1 MRFLRRFLKTL
12 RSAAP
17 QLRMSACL
25 IVLGGL
31 LAACAS
37 RPGPE
42 TLNARPAAVPGAKV
56 VTIYVATSR
65 MRVAEGGERYS
76 DLPSESLNFAEYKIS
91 IPPSHKS
98 GEIEYPDERPD
109 PKTQFTV
116 VAQRQLD
123 RAAFLKGISRTTSG
137 KTGDLSIF
145 VHGFNTNLPEAI
157 FRRAQLTADMG
168 TADNEVSV
176 LFSWPSAGGIS
187 GYLADKAGAT
197 ASRDQLTELL
207 TMVVRQRP
215 TGEIALIGHSMGGW
229 LVGEALRQLKL
240 VGRQAVLDRL
250 KVVLAA
256 PDIDGLVFIAQMDV
270 IGRMRQPMTI
280 LVSKKDIALSVSS
293 FIAQDPLRIGQ
304 LDIHDPRVQE
314 GARQTNIQI
323 IDISDVKSD
332 DTFHHNG
339 FGSLAVYYP
348 QLRKQ
353 EEKGRILSG
362 RGGVYVFD
370 AVARTLIAPFRLANK
385 AAASH

>member
-1 MRFLRRFLKTL
+1 MRFLRQFLTIL

-17 QLRMSACL
+17 LLRMVACL

-42 TLNARPAAVPGAKV
+42 TLNARPASIPGAKV

-65 MRVAEGGERYS
+65 TRIVEAGERYS
-76 DLPSESLNFAEYKIS
+76 DLPSETLNFAEYKIS

-98 GEIEYPDERPD
+98 GEIEYPDAHPD

-116 VAQRQLD
+116 VAERSLD
-123 RAAFLKGISRTTSG
+123 RAAFLKGISRTASG
-137 KTGDLSIF
+137 KTGDISIF

-168 TADNEVSV
+168 VADDEVSV
-176 LFSWPSAGGIS
+176 LFSWPSTGSIS

-240 VGRQAVLDRL
+240 VGRQEVLDRL

-280 LVSKKDIALSVSS
+280 LVSKRDLALSFSS
-293 FIAQDPLRIGQ
+293 FISQDPLRIGQ

-314 GARQTNIQI
+314 GAKQTNIQI
-323 IDISDVKSD
+323 IDISDVKSED
-332 DTFHHNG
+332 SFHHNG
-339 FGSLAVYYP
+339 FVSLAVYYP
-348 QLRKQ
+348 ELRKQ
-353 EEKGRILSG
+353 EAKGQLLSG
-362 RGGVYVFD
+362 KGGVYVFD
-370 AVARTLIAPFRLANK
+370 AVAQTLIAPFRLATR
-385 AAASH
+385 AAAKQ

>member
-1 MRFLRRFLKTL
+1 ML
-12 RSAAP
+12 
-17 QLRMSACL
+17 
-25 IVLGGL
+25 
-31 LAACAS
+31 
-37 RPGPE
+37 
-42 TLNARPAAVPGAKV
+42 
-56 VTIYVATSR
+56 TIYVATSR
-65 MRVAEGGERYS
+65 TRIVEAGERYS
-76 DLPSESLNFAEYKIS
+76 DLPSETLNFAEYKIS

-98 GEIEYPDERPD
+98 GEIEYPDAHPD

-116 VAQRQLD
+116 VERSLD
-123 RAAFLKGISRTTSG
+123 RAAFLKGISRTASG
-137 KTGDLSIF
+137 KTGDISIF

-168 TADNEVSV
+168 VADDEVSV
-176 LFSWPSAGGIS
+176 LFSWPSTGSIS

-240 VGRQAVLDRL
+240 VGRQEVLDRL

-280 LVSKKDIALSVSS
+280 LVSKRDLALSFSS
-293 FIAQDPLRIGQ
+293 FISQDPLRIGQ

-314 GARQTNIQI
+314 GAKQTNIQI
-323 IDISDVKSD
+323 IDISDVKSED
-332 DTFHHNG
+332 SFHHNG
-339 FGSLAVYYP
+339 FVSLAVYYP
-348 QLRKQ
+348 ELRKQ
-353 EEKGRILSG
+353 EAKGQLLSG
-362 RGGVYVFD
+362 KGGVYVFD
-370 AVARTLIAPFRLANK
+370 AVAQTLIAPFRLATR
-385 AAASH
+385 AAAKQ